1 MTSICYYSVQLFV
14 WTAVNSST
22 YFEYFDAVCFMCC
35 NGGMGMG
42 TGMGTISNGDGR
54 GWGCTLAGMDGDG
67 DEVLRG
73 RLGME
78 LGLAGTVGD
87 GDRCSSP
94 CSSLS

>member
-1 MTSICYYSVQLFV
+1 
-14 WTAVNSST
+14 
-22 YFEYFDAVCFMCC
+22 
-35 NGGMGMG
+35 
-42 TGMGTISNGDGR
+42 
-54 GWGCTLAGMDGDG
+54 MDGDG

-94 CSSLS
+94 CSSLVQTDDNPTHQLEKSCIILNATLVGT